1 MSRQA
6 GDDLVNTFNPVIH
19 LLPLLVPRLN
29 VLQCMKEIYNQLQEY
44 IFQLSI
50 SVKKKYS
57 SDYIITS

>member
-6 GDDLVNTFNPVIH
+6 GDDLVNTFNPVIL

-44 IFQLSI
+44 IFPLSI